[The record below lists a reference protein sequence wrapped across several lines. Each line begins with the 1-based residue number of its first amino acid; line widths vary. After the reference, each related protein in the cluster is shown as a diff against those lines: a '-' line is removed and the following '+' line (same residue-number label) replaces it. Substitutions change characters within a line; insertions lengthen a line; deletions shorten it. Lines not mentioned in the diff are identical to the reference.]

1 MLLTS
6 IVSGLATGFVGGY
19 ALQRGGFCMHS
30 AFRSIAFEK
39 EHSILRTWL
48 LILAIN
54 IPALLLLEQLG
65 IVFPARAPFTVVAG
79 LIGGLVFGGG
89 MVLAGGCVSGTYY
102 RAAKGMTG
110 SLVALLGFAAGG
122 LMVTGGVLQPVR
134 AWATRH
140 EVPIAGEEAS
150 LYNLPGALDSG
161 FFPGFGFRW
170 IVAGAL
176 VLILGFFLIRSP
188 KSSFTIGWPW
198 WLTGIVLSVVAILA
212 WYFSSLEYRDYGLS
226 IVQPTNALS
235 RWLLAGD
242 GSGVNWAS
250 WFLLGLL
257 PGAFVAAWRGGDL
270 ALRVPS
276 AGRLLQNLAGG
287 VLMGWGAS
295 LAGGCNI
302 GHGITGISV
311 LSIGSIW
318 ATAAT
323 LVGVWLTTALVFR
336 IARMAT
342 PADGART

>member
-30 AFRSIAFEK
+30 AFRSLAFEK
-39 EHSILRTWL
+39 EHSIVRTWL

-122 LMVTGGVLQPVR
+122 LMVTRGVLRPVR
-134 AWATRH
+134 AWATGH
-140 EVPIAGEEAS
+140 EISIAGEEAS
-150 LYNLPGALDSG
+150 LYNLPGAFADG

-176 VLILGFFLIRSP
+176 VLIITLFLIRSP

-198 WLTGIVLSVVAILA
+198 WLTGIVLGLVAILA

-226 IVQPTNALS
+226 IVQPTNAIS
-235 RWLLAGD
+235 RWLLSGD
-242 GSGVNWAS
+242 GTGINWAG
-250 WFLLGLL
+250 WFLIGLV
-257 PGAFVAAWRGGDL
+257 PGAFAAAWRGGDL
-270 ALRVPS
+270 SLRVPS

-302 GHGITGISV
+302 GHGITGVSV

-318 ATAAT
+318 ATVAT
-323 LVGVWLTTALVFR
+323 IGGVWLTTAVVFR
-336 IARMAT
+336 IAQSAA
-342 PADGART
+342 PAQGAAK